1 MLNSW
6 NFLVLYFGNLKMDS
20 HSAVTYAN
28 VFAKVIEAPEYA
40 CRETACCCTFPDI
53 IVSDLVTSVWGG
65 GIW

>member
-1 MLNSW
+1 
-6 NFLVLYFGNLKMDS
+6 MDS

-40 CRETACCCTFPDI
+40 CRETTCCCTFPDI